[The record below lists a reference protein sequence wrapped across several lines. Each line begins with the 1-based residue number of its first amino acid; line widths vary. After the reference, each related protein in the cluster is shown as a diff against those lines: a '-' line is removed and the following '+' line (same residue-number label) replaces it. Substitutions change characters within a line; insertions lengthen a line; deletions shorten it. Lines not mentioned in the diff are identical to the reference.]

1 MIIRI
6 DPALPIVTP
15 KGKAL
20 AHFLIDYGIDHDLI
34 WVCFQNDTG
43 ECWSWKNKEIRATEN
58 ITMGRL
64 NDHISKNQMEEFSF
78 NRKHMDRN
86 ST

>member
-6 DPALPIVTP
+6 DPALPIITP

-20 AHFLIDYGIDHDLI
+20 AHFLIDYGIEHDLI

-43 ECWSWKNKEIRATEN
+43 ECWSWKNIDIRSIEN
-58 ITMGRL
+58 ISMGRT
-64 NDHISKNQMEEFSF
+64 NDNISKSEMA
-78 NRKHMDRN
+78 
-86 ST
+86 